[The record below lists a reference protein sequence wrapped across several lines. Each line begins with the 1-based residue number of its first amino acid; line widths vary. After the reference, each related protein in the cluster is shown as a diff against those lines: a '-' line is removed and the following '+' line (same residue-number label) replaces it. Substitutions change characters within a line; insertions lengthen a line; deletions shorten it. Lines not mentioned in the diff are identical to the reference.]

1 MLQALL
7 TQGESD
13 SPRPTSLAQR
23 LCRAP
28 PIPWRYGAVY
38 LLCAASL
45 ALPMTARGILFN
57 RTLGLAKR
65 PELLQA
71 YYMAEW
77 SMVFTSP
84 IIGWLTDQGGPIW
97 RRRTVVASL
106 VVNMLFMLAFA
117 GGLVRSLG
125 ELYLFGLPAAALH
138 SFAIAAINGALI
150 AHGDTHGGSDTTVAR
165 SRQSAKLVCATSGDL
180 LAFGASTALESLH
193 ASQAL
198 VFILTAFLVSAAAII
213 ASTFPVPPSRAGHAD
228 AEVPCPQW
236 ASLNAVTATA
246 AVPTGAAATVR
257 PATCGS
263 ARAIA
268 ATGTADPT
276 TPEATAGCC
285 VASRT
290 GCSRPYFAT
299 VVVGALAAAVF
310 TLPPTSFDVVS
321 SCVYSQRGEQT
332 TPAWLLSAMQMTGMA
347 GSLLGTCVMWWLDL
361 PLRASMPVGA
371 LAFALGSTS
380 QLWLV
385 YGSNGRPVSPSNV
398 PAMLLQPA
406 LQSTLVRCGL
416 IPIYNLGANAAG
428 VGSEGG
434 GYAVVMAMAFS
445 I

>member
-1 MLQALL
+1 MRADALLGDLETMLQALL

-23 LCRAP
+23 LCGPP

-198 VFILTAFLVSAAAII
+198 VFILAAGLVAVAAIT
-213 ASTFPVPPSRAGHAD
+213 ASTFPVPPRRAGHAD
-228 AEVPCPQW
+228 ADAPCPQW
-236 ASLNAVTATA
+236 AGSLNAIAATAT
-246 AVPTGAAATVR
+246 VPTGA
-257 PATCGS
+257 S
-263 ARAIA
+263 A
-268 ATGTADPT
+268 
-276 TPEATAGCC
+276 
-285 VASRT
+285 
-290 GCSRPYFAT
+290 
-299 VVVGALAAAVF
+299 VGA
-310 TLPPTSFDVVS
+310 S
-321 SCVYSQRGEQT
+321 
-332 TPAWLLSAMQMTGMA
+332 
-347 GSLLGTCVMWWLDL
+347 
-361 PLRASMPVGA
+361 
-371 LAFALGSTS
+371 
-380 QLWLV
+380 
-385 YGSNGRPVSPSNV
+385 
-398 PAMLLQPA
+398 
-406 LQSTLVRCGL
+406 
-416 IPIYNLGANAAG
+416 
-428 VGSEGG
+428 
-434 GYAVVMAMAFS
+434 
-445 I
+445 